1 MRLFHRKPKAVPAE
15 APAAPAPDPLD
26 PRNLT
31 RVFRPP
37 QWLRDLGLMAW
48 FLVGVLAL
56 IVAVTWILNL
66 TATIVEPV
74 AVGGVVAIV
83 AAPLVDWLQRHHVKR
98 GLGAAIVVLSLIAIV
113 VVVVALV
120 VGGINDHSGEIKSTI
135 SKGGDRIEGWFHDAD
150 ANRTGPT
157 RQDINHAVSSGG
169 TTLLQGLAE
178 GIKSLTSLIFFI
190 TFMVFSLFFLLTGG
204 PGIRRWVD
212 RHMGLPVELAS
223 LITANVMVA
232 MRKYFLGVTL
242 VAAFNAV
249 VVGIGALI
257 LDVPLAGTIAVVT
270 FVTAYIPYIGAFI
283 SGAFAVLLALGANG
297 TDTALIMLVIV
308 ILANGL
314 LQNLFQPLA
323 YGAALQ
329 LNPLAVLIV
338 TIGAGA
344 LFGMIGMV
352 VAAPLLSAGT
362 HVAKEIAR
370 ARALEATQA
379 PPSAVPASP
388 PLSSGP

>member
-1 MRLFHRKPKAVPAE
+1 M
-15 APAAPAPDPLD
+15 
-26 PRNLT
+26 
-31 RVFRPP
+31 
-37 QWLRDLGLMAW
+37 
-48 FLVGVLAL
+48 
-56 IVAVTWILNL
+56 TWGSSN
-66 TATIVEPV
+66 
-74 AVGGVVAIV
+74 AISDQ
-83 AAPLVDWLQRHHVKR
+83 A
-98 GLGAAIVVLSLIAIV
+98 
-113 VVVVALV
+113 
-120 VGGINDHSGEIKSTI
+120 GEIKSTVN
-135 SKGGDRIEGWFHDAD
+135 KGGDQIEGWFHDAD
-150 ANRTGPT
+150 ANRTAPT

-178 GIKSLTSLIFFI
+178 GIKSLTSLIFFT
-190 TFMVFSLFFLLTGG
+190 TFMVFALFFLLTGG

-223 LITANVMVA
+223 LITANVMIA
-232 MRKYFLGVTL
+232 MRKYFLGVTM
-242 VAAFNAV
+242 VAAFNAT

-257 LDVPLAGTIAVVT
+257 LDVPLAGTIALVT

-283 SGAFAVLLALGANG
+283 SGAFAVLLALGSQG

-344 LFGMIGMV
+344 LFGMIGMI

-362 HVAKEIAR
+362 HVAKEITR
-370 ARALEATQA
+370 ARAAA
-379 PPSAVPASP
+379 AAASP
-388 PLSSGP
+388 PAAPLSSGPGP

>member
-1 MRLFHRKPKAVPAE
+1 LRLFHRKPRPE
-15 APAAPAPDPLD
+15 RTEAAPAVEPPPDPLD
-26 PRNLT
+26 PSNLT

-37 QWLRDLGLMAW
+37 QWLRDLGVMSW
-48 FLVGVLAL
+48 FLIGILAL
-56 IVAVTWILNL
+56 IVAVTWLMNI

-74 AVGGVVAIV
+74 AVGGIVAIV

-98 GLGAAIVVLSLIAIV
+98 GLGAAIVVLSLIALV
-113 VVVVALV
+113 VVVVGLV
-120 VGGINDHSGEIKSTI
+120 IGGITDHSGEIKSTI
-135 SKGGDRIEGWFHDAD
+135 SKGGDHVEGWFHDAD
-150 ANRTGPT
+150 ANRTAPT
-157 RQDINHAVSSGG
+157 RQDINQAVSSGG
-169 TTLLQGLAE
+169 KTLLQGLAE
-178 GIKSLTSLIFFI
+178 GIRSLTSLIFFI
-190 TFMVFSLFFLLTGG
+190 TFTVFSLFFLLTGG
-204 PGIRRWVD
+204 PGIRRWVN
-212 RHMGLPVELAS
+212 RHMGLPVELSS

-232 MRKYFLGVTL
+232 MRKYFLGVTI
-242 VAAFNAV
+242 VAAFNAL

-257 LDVPLAGTIAVVT
+257 LDVPLAGTIAIVT
-270 FVTAYIPYIGAFI
+270 FVTAYIPYIGAFV
-283 SGAFAVLLALGANG
+283 SGAFAVLLALGSEG
-297 TDTALIMLVIV
+297 THTALIMLVVV

-344 LFGMIGMV
+344 LFGMIGMI

-362 HVAKEIAR
+362 HVAKEITR
-370 ARALEATQA
+370 ARAARAAA
-379 PPSAVPASP
+379 PPAPATA

>member
-1 MRLFHRKPKAVPAE
+1 LRLFNRKPRPE
-15 APAAPAPDPLD
+15 RTESAPALEPPPAPPDPS
-26 PRNLT
+26 NLT

-37 QWLRDLGLMAW
+37 QWLRDLGVMSW
-48 FLVGVLAL
+48 FLIGILAL
-56 IVAVTWILNL
+56 IVAVTWLMNI

-98 GLGAAIVVLSLIAIV
+98 GLGAAIVVLSLIALV
-113 VVVVALV
+113 VVVVGLV
-120 VGGINDHSGEIKSTI
+120 IGGITDHSGEIKSTI
-135 SKGGDRIEGWFHDAD
+135 SKGGDHVEGWFHDAD
-150 ANRTGPT
+150 ANRTAPT
-157 RQDINHAVSSGG
+157 RQDINQAVSSGG
-169 TTLLQGLAE
+169 KTLLQGLAE
-178 GIKSLTSLIFFI
+178 GIRSLTSLIFFI
-190 TFMVFSLFFLLTGG
+190 TFTVFSLFFLLTGG
-204 PGIRRWVD
+204 PGIRRWVN
-212 RHMGLPVELAS
+212 RHMGLPVELSS

-232 MRKYFLGVTL
+232 MRKYFLGVTI
-242 VAAFNAV
+242 VAAFNAL

-257 LDVPLAGTIAVVT
+257 LDVPLAGTIALVT

-283 SGAFAVLLALGANG
+283 SGAFAVLLALGSEG
-297 TDTALIMLVIV
+297 THTALIMLVIV

-344 LFGMIGMV
+344 LFGMIGMI

-370 ARALEATQA
+370 ARAATAAA
-379 PPSAVPASP
+379 PPAPATA

>member
-1 MRLFHRKPKAVPAE
+1 MRLFHRKPHPAPAE
-15 APAAPAPDPLD
+15 AAPVVEPRPDPLD
-26 PRNLT
+26 PNNLI

-37 QWLRDLGLMAW
+37 QWLRDLGLMSW
-48 FLVGVLAL
+48 FLVGILAL
-56 IVAVTWILNL
+56 IVAVTWIANI

-74 AVGGVVAIV
+74 AVGGIVAIV

-98 GLGAAIVVLSLIAIV
+98 GLGAAIVVLSLIALV
-113 VVVVALV
+113 VVVVGLV
-120 VGGINDHSGEIKSTI
+120 IGGINDHSGEIKSTI
-135 SKGGDRIEGWFHDAD
+135 NKGGDHIEGWFGNAD

-157 RQDINHAVSSGG
+157 RKDINHAVSSGG

-178 GIKSLTSLIFFI
+178 GIRSLTSLIFFT
-190 TFMVFSLFFLLTGG
+190 TFMVFALFFLLTGG

-223 LITANVMVA
+223 LITANVMIA
-232 MRKYFLGVTL
+232 MRKYFLGVTM
-242 VAAFNAV
+242 VAAFNAA

-257 LDVPLAGTIAVVT
+257 LDVPLAGTIALVT

-283 SGAFAVLLALGANG
+283 SGAFAVLLALGSQG
-297 TDTALIMLVIV
+297 THTALIMLVIV

-344 LFGMIGMV
+344 LFGMIGMI

-362 HVAKEIAR
+362 HVAKEITR
-370 ARALEATQA
+370 ARAAAAAA
-379 PPSAVPASP
+379 PPPAA
-388 PLSSGP
+388 PLSSGPGP

>member
-1 MRLFHRKPKAVPAE
+1 LRLFHRKPTAVPAE
-15 APAAPAPDPLD
+15 APAAPEPDPLD

-37 QWLRDLGLMAW
+37 QWLRDLGLMSW

-56 IVAVTWILNL
+56 IVAVTWIMNL

-135 SKGGDRIEGWFHDAD
+135 SKGGDRIEGWFRDAD

-178 GIKSLTSLIFFI
+178 GIKSLTSLVFFI
-190 TFMVFSLFFLLTGG
+190 TFTVFALFFLLTGG

-212 RHMGLPVELAS
+212 RHMGLPVELGS

-232 MRKYFLGVTL
+232 MRKYFLGVTM

-249 VVGIGALI
+249 VVGVGALI

-370 ARALEATQA
+370 ARALDAA
-379 PPSAVPASP
+379 PPPAIPASP

>member
-1 MRLFHRKPKAVPAE
+1 MS
-15 APAAPAPDPLD
+15 
-26 PRNLT
+26 
-31 RVFRPP
+31 
-37 QWLRDLGLMAW
+37 W
-48 FLVGVLAL
+48 FLVGILAL
-56 IVAVTWILNL
+56 IVALTWIANI

-74 AVGGVVAIV
+74 AVGGIVAIV

-98 GLGAAIVVLSLIAIV
+98 GLGAAIVVLSLIALV
-113 VVVVALV
+113 VVIVGLV
-120 VGGINDHSGEIKSTI
+120 IGGINDHSGEIKSTI
-135 SKGGDRIEGWFHDAD
+135 NKGGDHIEGWFGDAD

-178 GIKSLTSLIFFI
+178 GIRSLTSLIFFI
-190 TFMVFSLFFLLTGG
+190 TFMVFALFFLLTGG

-223 LITANVMVA
+223 LITANVMIA
-232 MRKYFLGVTL
+232 MRKYFLGVTM
-242 VAAFNAV
+242 VAAFNAA
-249 VVGIGALI
+249 VVGIGALV
-257 LDVPLAGTIAVVT
+257 LDVPLAGTIALVT

-283 SGAFAVLLALGANG
+283 SGAFAVLLALGSEG
-297 TDTALIMLVIV
+297 THTALIMLVIV

-344 LFGMIGMV
+344 LFGMIGMI

-362 HVAKEIAR
+362 HVAKEITR
-370 ARALEATQA
+370 ARAAAAAA
-379 PPSAVPASP
+379 PPPAA
-388 PLSSGP
+388 PLSSGPGP

>member
-1 MRLFHRKPKAVPAE
+1 LKLPWKHGPAQAE
-15 APAAPAPDPLD
+15 AVSAVGPEPDPLD
-26 PRNLT
+26 PSHLARI
-31 RVFRPP
+31 FRPP
-37 QWLRDLGLMAW
+37 QWLRDLGLMSW
-48 FLVGVLAL
+48 FVIGILAVV
-56 IVAVTWILNL
+56 VAATWLTSL

-83 AAPLVDWLQRHHVKR
+83 AAPLVDWLQRHHVRR
-98 GLGAAIVVLSLIAIV
+98 GLGAAIVVLSLIAV
-113 VVVVALV
+113 VVVIVGLV
-120 VGGINDHSGEIKSTI
+120 IGGINDHAGEIKANI
-135 SKGGDRIEGWFHDAD
+135 NKGGDRIEGWFHDAD
-150 ANRTGPT
+150 ANRTGPA
-157 RQDINHAVSSGG
+157 RENINRAVSSGG
-169 TTLLQGLAE
+169 TTLHEGLAE
-178 GIKSLTSLIFFI
+178 GIRSLTSVIFFI
-190 TFMVFSLFFLLTGG
+190 TFTVFALFFLLTGG

-223 LITANVMVA
+223 LITANVMTA
-232 MRKYFLGVTL
+232 MRKYFLGVTM
-242 VAAFNAV
+242 VAAFNAA

-257 LDVPLAGTIAVVT
+257 LDVPLAGTIAIVT

-297 TDTALIMLVIV
+297 TDTAIVMLVIV

-344 LFGMIGMV
+344 LFGMIGMI

-362 HVAKEIAR
+362 HVATAIAR
-370 ARALEATQA
+370 ARAAQASASSPPATA
-379 PPSAVPASP
+379 

>member
-1 MRLFHRKPKAVPAE
+1 LRLFHRNPPAPAE
-15 APAAPAPDPLD
+15 PAAVAEPDPLD
-26 PRNLT
+26 PRNLV

-37 QWLRDLGLMAW
+37 QWLRDLGLMSW

-56 IVAVTWILNL
+56 IVAVTWLMNL

-83 AAPLVDWLQRHHVKR
+83 AAPLVGWLQRHHVKR

-113 VVVVALV
+113 VVIVALV
-120 VGGINDHSGEIKSTI
+120 IGGINDHAGEIKSTI
-135 SKGGDRIEGWFHDAD
+135 SQGGDRIEGWFHDAD
-150 ANRTGPT
+150 ANRTAPT
-157 RQDINHAVSSGG
+157 RQHINNAVSSGG
-169 TTLLQGLAE
+169 TTLLQGLAK
-178 GIKSLTSLIFFI
+178 GIRTLTSLIFFI
-190 TFMVFSLFFLLTGG
+190 TFMVFALFFLLTGG

-212 RHMGLPVELAS
+212 RHMGLPVELSS
-223 LITANVMVA
+223 LITGNVMVA

-242 VAAFNAV
+242 VAAFNAL

-257 LDVPLAGTIAVVT
+257 LDVPLAGTIAIVT

-283 SGAFAVLLALGANG
+283 SGAFAVLLALGSQG
-297 TDTALIMLVIV
+297 THTALIMLVIV

-323 YGAALQ
+323 YGAALD

-352 VAAPLLSAGT
+352 VAAPLLSAAT
-362 HVAKEIAR
+362 HVSKEIRRAR
-370 ARALEATQA
+370 AREAAQ
-379 PPSAVPASP
+379 PPPAVASP

>member
-1 MRLFHRKPKAVPAE
+1 MRLFHRKPRPAPAE
-15 APAAPAPDPLD
+15 AAAAVEPRPDPLD
-26 PRNLT
+26 PSNLI

-37 QWLRDLGLMAW
+37 QWLRDLGLMSW
-48 FLVGVLAL
+48 FLVGILAL
-56 IVAVTWILNL
+56 IVALTWIANI

-98 GLGAAIVVLSLIAIV
+98 GLGAAIVVLSLIALV
-113 VVVVALV
+113 VVIVGLV
-120 VGGINDHSGEIKSTI
+120 IGGLSDHSGEIKSTVN
-135 SKGGDRIEGWFHDAD
+135 KGGDHVEGWFHDAD

-157 RQDINHAVSSGG
+157 RKDINHAVSSGG

-178 GIKSLTSLIFFI
+178 GIRSLTSLIFFI
-190 TFMVFSLFFLLTGG
+190 TFTVFALFFLLTGG

-223 LITANVMVA
+223 LITANVMIA
-232 MRKYFLGVTL
+232 MRKYFLGVTM
-242 VAAFNAV
+242 VAAFNAT
-249 VVGIGALI
+249 VVGIGALV

-270 FVTAYIPYIGAFI
+270 FVTAYIPYIGALM
-283 SGAFAVLLALGANG
+283 SGAFAVLLALGSEG
-297 TDTALIMLVIV
+297 THTALIMLVIV

-344 LFGMIGMV
+344 LFGMIGMI

-362 HVAKEIAR
+362 HVAKEITR
-370 ARALEATQA
+370 ARAAA
-379 PPSAVPASP
+379 AAASP
-388 PLSSGP
+388 PAAPLSSGPGP

>member
-1 MRLFHRKPKAVPAE
+1 VAPQAVEPQ
-15 APAAPAPDPLD
+15 PDPLD
-26 PRNLT
+26 PNNLI

-37 QWLRDLGLMAW
+37 QWLRDLGLMSW

-56 IVAVTWILNL
+56 IVALTWIANI

-83 AAPLVDWLQRHHVKR
+83 AAPLVDWLERHHVKR
-98 GLGAAIVVLSLIAIV
+98 GLGAAIVVLSLIALV
-113 VVVVALV
+113 VVIVGLV
-120 VGGINDHSGEIKSTI
+120 IGGLSDHSGEIKSTVN
-135 SKGGDRIEGWFHDAD
+135 KGGDHVEGWFHDAD

-178 GIKSLTSLIFFI
+178 GIRSLTSLIFFI
-190 TFMVFSLFFLLTGG
+190 TFTVFALFFLLTGG

-223 LITANVMVA
+223 LITANVMIA
-232 MRKYFLGVTL
+232 MRKYFLGVTM

-249 VVGIGALI
+249 VVGIGALV

-270 FVTAYIPYIGAFI
+270 FVTAYIPYIGALM
-283 SGAFAVLLALGANG
+283 SGAFAVLLALGSEG
-297 TDTALIMLVIV
+297 THTALIMLVIV

-344 LFGMIGMV
+344 LFGMIGMI

-362 HVAKEIAR
+362 HVAKEITR
-370 ARALEATQA
+370 ARAAAAAA
-379 PPSAVPASP
+379 PPPAA
-388 PLSSGP
+388 PLSSGPGP

>member
-1 MRLFHRKPKAVPAE
+1 LRLFHRKPKAVPAE
-15 APAAPAPDPLD
+15 APAAPEPDPLD

-98 GLGAAIVVLSLIAIV
+98 GLGAAIVVLSLIAVV

-135 SKGGDRIEGWFHDAD
+135 GKGGDRIEGWFHDAD

-157 RQDINHAVSSGG
+157 RQDINQAVSSGG
-169 TTLLQGLAE
+169 KTLLQGLAE

-190 TFMVFSLFFLLTGG
+190 TFMVFALFFLLTGG
-204 PGIRRWVD
+204 PGIRRWVN

-297 TDTALIMLVIV
+297 THTALIMLVIV

-344 LFGMIGMV
+344 LFGMIGMI

-362 HVAKEIAR
+362 HVAKQIAR
-370 ARALEATQA
+370 ARALEAA
-379 PPSAVPASP
+379 PPSAIPASP

>member
-1 MRLFHRKPKAVPAE
+1 VRLFHRKPHPAPAE
-15 APAAPAPDPLD
+15 AAPAVEPRPDPLD
-26 PRNLT
+26 PNNLI

-37 QWLRDLGLMAW
+37 QWLRDLGLMSW
-48 FLVGVLAL
+48 FLVGILAL
-56 IVAVTWILNL
+56 IVALTWISSI

-74 AVGGVVAIV
+74 AVGGIVAIV

-98 GLGAAIVVLSLIAIV
+98 GLGAAIVVLSLIALV
-113 VVVVALV
+113 VVIVGLV
-120 VGGINDHSGEIKSTI
+120 IGGISDQAGDIRSTVN
-135 SKGGDRIEGWFHDAD
+135 KGGDRIEGWFHDAD
-150 ANRTGPT
+150 ANRTGTT
-157 RQDINHAVSSGG
+157 RQDVNHAVSSGG
-169 TTLLQGLAE
+169 TTLLQGLAK
-178 GIKSLTSLIFFI
+178 GIKSVTSLVFFI
-190 TFMVFSLFFLLTGG
+190 TFMVFALFFLLTGG
-204 PGIRRWVD
+204 PGIRKWVD

-232 MRKYFLGVTL
+232 MRKYFLGVTM
-242 VAAFNAV
+242 VAAFNAA

-257 LDVPLAGTIAVVT
+257 LDVPLAGTIALVT

-283 SGAFAVLLALGANG
+283 SGAFAVLLALGSEG

-344 LFGMIGMV
+344 LFGMIGMI

-362 HVAKEIAR
+362 HVAKEITR
-370 ARALEATQA
+370 ARAAAAAAQ
-379 PPSAVPASP
+379 PPPASA
-388 PLSSGP
+388 PLASGP

>member
-1 MRLFHRKPKAVPAE
+1 MRLFHRKPHPAPAE
-15 APAAPAPDPLD
+15 APQGVEPEPDPLD
-26 PRNLT
+26 PNNLI

-37 QWLRDLGLMAW
+37 QWLRDLGLMSW
-48 FLVGVLAL
+48 FLVGILAL
-56 IVAVTWILNL
+56 IVAVTWIANI

-74 AVGGVVAIV
+74 AVGGIVAIV

-113 VVVVALV
+113 VVVVGLV
-120 VGGINDHSGEIKSTI
+120 IGGINDHSGEIKSTI
-135 SKGGDRIEGWFHDAD
+135 NKGGDHIEGWFGNAD

-157 RQDINHAVSSGG
+157 RKDINHAVSSGG

-178 GIKSLTSLIFFI
+178 GIRSLTSLIFFT
-190 TFMVFSLFFLLTGG
+190 TFMVFALFFLLTGG

-223 LITANVMVA
+223 LITANVMIA
-232 MRKYFLGVTL
+232 MRKYFLGVTM
-242 VAAFNAV
+242 VAAFNAL

-257 LDVPLAGTIAVVT
+257 LDVPLAGTIALVT

-283 SGAFAVLLALGANG
+283 SGAFAVLLALGSQG
-297 TDTALIMLVIV
+297 THTALIMLVIV

-344 LFGMIGMV
+344 LFGMIGMI

-362 HVAKEIAR
+362 HVAKEITR
-370 ARALEATQA
+370 ARAAAAAAQ
-379 PPSAVPASP
+379 PPPASA
-388 PLSSGP
+388 PLASGP

>member
-1 MRLFHRKPKAVPAE
+1 LRLFHRNPPAPAE
-15 APAAPAPDPLD
+15 PAAVTEPDPLD
-26 PRNLT
+26 PGNLV

-37 QWLRDLGLMAW
+37 QWLRDLGLMSW
-48 FLVGVLAL
+48 FLVGILAL
-56 IVAVTWILNL
+56 IVAVTWLMNL

-83 AAPLVDWLQRHHVKR
+83 AAPLVGWLQRHHVKR

-113 VVVVALV
+113 VVVVGLV
-120 VGGINDHSGEIKSTI
+120 IGGISDHAGEIKSTVNQ
-135 SKGGDRIEGWFHDAD
+135 GGDRIEAWFRDAD
-150 ANRTGPT
+150 SNRTGPT
-157 RQDINHAVSSGG
+157 RQAIDNAVSSGG

-178 GIKSLTSLIFFI
+178 GIRTLTSVIFFI
-190 TFMVFSLFFLLTGG
+190 TFTVFALFFLLTGG

-212 RHMGLPVELAS
+212 RHLGLPVELAS
-223 LITANVMVA
+223 LITGNVMVA
-232 MRKYFLGVTL
+232 MRKYFLGVTM
-242 VAAFNAV
+242 VAAFNAA
-249 VVGIGALI
+249 VVGIGAVI
-257 LDVPLAGTIAVVT
+257 LGVPLAGTIAIVT
-270 FVTAYIPYIGAFI
+270 FVTAYIPYIGAFV
-283 SGAFAVLLALGANG
+283 SGAFAVLLALGSQG
-297 TDTALIMLVIV
+297 THTGLIMLVIV

-323 YGAALQ
+323 YGAALD

-362 HVAKEIAR
+362 HVAREIAR
-370 ARALEATQA
+370 ARARDAAQ
-379 PPSAVPASP
+379 PPPAVASP

>member
-1 MRLFHRKPKAVPAE
+1 LRLFHRNPPAPAE
-15 APAAPAPDPLD
+15 PAAVTEPDPLD
-26 PRNLT
+26 PGNLV

-37 QWLRDLGLMAW
+37 QWLRDLGLMSW
-48 FLVGVLAL
+48 FLVGILAL
-56 IVAVTWILNL
+56 IVAVTWLMNL

-83 AAPLVDWLQRHHVKR
+83 AAPLVGWLQRHHVKR

-113 VVVVALV
+113 VVVVGLV
-120 VGGINDHSGEIKSTI
+120 IGGISDHAGEIKSTVNQ
-135 SKGGDRIEGWFHDAD
+135 GGDRIEAWFRDAD
-150 ANRTGPT
+150 SNRTGPT
-157 RQDINHAVSSGG
+157 RQAIDNAVSSGG

-178 GIKSLTSLIFFI
+178 GIRTLTSVIFFI
-190 TFMVFSLFFLLTGG
+190 TFTVFALFFLLTGG

-212 RHMGLPVELAS
+212 RHLGLPVELAS
-223 LITANVMVA
+223 LITGNVMVA
-232 MRKYFLGVTL
+232 MRKYFLGVTM
-242 VAAFNAV
+242 VAAFNAA
-249 VVGIGALI
+249 VVGIGAVI
-257 LDVPLAGTIAVVT
+257 LGVPLAGTIAIVT
-270 FVTAYIPYIGAFI
+270 FVTAYIPYIGAFV
-283 SGAFAVLLALGANG
+283 SGAFAVLLALGSQG
-297 TDTALIMLVIV
+297 THTGLIMLVIV

-362 HVAKEIAR
+362 HVAREIAR
-370 ARALEATQA
+370 ARARDAAQ
-379 PPSAVPASP
+379 PPPAVASP

>member
-1 MRLFHRKPKAVPAE
+1 MAPQAVEPQ
-15 APAAPAPDPLD
+15 PDPLD
-26 PRNLT
+26 PNNLI

-37 QWLRDLGLMAW
+37 QWLRDLGLMSW

-56 IVAVTWILNL
+56 IVALTWIANI

-83 AAPLVDWLQRHHVKR
+83 AAPLVDWLERHHVKR
-98 GLGAAIVVLSLIAIV
+98 GLGAAIVVLSLIALV
-113 VVVVALV
+113 VVIVGLV
-120 VGGINDHSGEIKSTI
+120 IGGLSDHSGEIKSTVN
-135 SKGGDRIEGWFHDAD
+135 KGGDHVEGWFHDAD

-178 GIKSLTSLIFFI
+178 GIRSLTSLIFFI
-190 TFMVFSLFFLLTGG
+190 TFTVFALFFLLTGG

-223 LITANVMVA
+223 LITANVMIA
-232 MRKYFLGVTL
+232 MRKYFLGVTM

-249 VVGIGALI
+249 VVGIGALV

-270 FVTAYIPYIGAFI
+270 FVTAYIPYIGALM
-283 SGAFAVLLALGANG
+283 SGAFAVLLALGSEG
-297 TDTALIMLVIV
+297 THTALIMLVIV

-344 LFGMIGMV
+344 LFGMIGMI

-362 HVAKEIAR
+362 HVAKEITR
-370 ARALEATQA
+370 ARAAAAAA
-379 PPSAVPASP
+379 PPPAA
-388 PLSSGP
+388 PLSSGPGP